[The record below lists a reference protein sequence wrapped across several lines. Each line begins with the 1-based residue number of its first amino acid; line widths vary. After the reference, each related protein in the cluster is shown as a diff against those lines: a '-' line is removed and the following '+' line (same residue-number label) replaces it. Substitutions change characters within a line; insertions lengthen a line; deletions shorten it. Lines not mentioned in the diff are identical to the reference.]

1 MQDPF
6 RAFVLGLGIM
16 LGLVEGGSDPM
27 LAARLYRD
35 GQYLRVSAEIRD
47 GISRSTRDLV
57 ASGNAICLTLTVER
71 KGRVLARV
79 ARSLAY
85 DKVMSVWRVTRTED
99 GKTLES
105 ISEEAAYILLCQW
118 DSIPLGTVAEYE
130 SLLERKGVEIV
141 VRASI
146 LVNDAPEEDSRLL
159 WNYKRPER
167 TFRIKSMTEV
177 PY

>member
-35 GQYLRVSAEIRD
+35 GQSLRVSAEIRN

-57 ASGNAICLTLTVER
+57 ASGNAICMTLTVER
-71 KGRVLARV
+71 KDRILTRV

-118 DSIPLGTVAEYE
+118 DSIPLGEVAEYE
-130 SLLERKGVEIV
+130 ALLEHKGVEIV

-167 TFRIKSMTEV
+167 TFRFKSMTEV